1 MRRNGRTRAE
11 LRPVRLERRA
21 APFANGSCL
30 AEFGRTRVLCT
41 ANIEE
46 TVPDWRAGRG
56 LGWATA
62 EYAMLPSST
71 PTRVRRERGTIKGR
85 TQEIQRLVGRSL
97 RGTLD
102 FAVLGERTV
111 ILDCDV
117 LVADGGT
124 RTAAIT
130 GAAVALHDAC
140 SALLD
145 DGRVGENPMQE
156 LVAAISVGLIDGEA
170 HLDLDYS
177 EDSTAAVDL
186 NLVGLEQGGLV
197 EIQGTGE
204 RGSFSR
210 QELDRMLDH
219 GEAGIAELFQLQ
231 KQALD
236 G

>member
-1 MRRNGRTRAE
+1 MTRNGRDRGE
-11 LRPVRLERRA
+11 LRDIGLERGA
-21 APFANGSCL
+21 APFADGSCV
-30 AEFGRTRVLCT
+30 ASFGRTRVLCT
-41 ANIEE
+41 ANVEE
-46 TVPDWRAGRG
+46 SVPEWRAGRG
-56 LGWATA
+56 VGWATA

-97 RGTLD
+97 RSTLD
-102 FAVLGERTV
+102 FALLGERTV

-140 SALLD
+140 SALVAD
-145 DGRVGENPMQE
+145 SRVERNPMRE

-170 HLDLDYS
+170 YLDLDYS
-177 EDSTAAVDL
+177 EDSTADVDL

-210 QELDRMLDH
+210 EQLDRMLDQ
-219 GEAGIAELFQLQ
+219 GEAGISELFDAQ
-231 KQALD
+231 KRALR

>member
-1 MRRNGRTRAE
+1 MTRNGRARGE
-11 LRPVRLERRA
+11 LRDIGLERGA
-21 APFANGSCL
+21 APFADGSCV
-30 AEFGRTRVLCT
+30 ASFGRTRVLCT
-41 ANIEE
+41 ANVEE
-46 TVPDWRAGRG
+46 SVPEWRAGRG
-56 LGWATA
+56 VGWATA

-97 RGTLD
+97 RSTLD
-102 FAVLGERTV
+102 FALLGERTV

-140 SALLD
+140 SALVAD
-145 DGRVGENPMQE
+145 SRVERNPMRE

-170 HLDLDYS
+170 YLDLDYS
-177 EDSTAAVDL
+177 EDSTADVDL

-210 QELDRMLDH
+210 EQLDRMLDQ
-219 GEAGIAELFQLQ
+219 GEAGISELFDAQ
-231 KQALD
+231 KQALR

>member
-1 MRRNGRTRAE
+1 MTRNGRDRSE
-11 LRPVRLERRA
+11 LRDIRLERGA
-21 APFANGSCL
+21 APFADGSCI
-30 AEFGRTRVLCT
+30 ASFGRTRVLCT
-41 ANIEE
+41 ANVVES
-46 TVPDWRAGRG
+46 VPEWRAGRG
-56 LGWATA
+56 VGWATA

-71 PTRVRRERGTIKGR
+71 PTRVARERGTIRGR

-97 RGTLD
+97 RSTLD
-102 FAVLGERTV
+102 FALLGERTV

-140 SALLD
+140 SALVEQS
-145 DGRVGENPMQE
+145 RVDQSPMQE

-170 HLDLDYS
+170 YLDLDYS
-177 EDSTAAVDL
+177 EDSTADVDL
-186 NLVGLEQGGLV
+186 NLVGLEEGGLV

-210 QELDRMLDH
+210 EQLDRMLDH
-219 GEAGIAELFQLQ
+219 GEAAISELFMAQ
-231 KQALD
+231 KRALH

>member
-1 MRRNGRTRAE
+1 MTRNGRERGE
-11 LRPVRLERRA
+11 LREIRLERGA
-21 APFANGSCL
+21 APFADGSCV
-30 AEFGRTRVLCT
+30 ASFGRTRVLCT

-46 TVPDWRAGRG
+46 SVPDWRAGRG
-56 LGWATA
+56 VGWATA

-97 RGTLD
+97 RSTLD
-102 FAVLGERTV
+102 FALLGERTV

-140 SALLD
+140 SALVAES
-145 DGRVGENPMQE
+145 RVDRSPMRE

-170 HLDLDYS
+170 YLDLDYS
-177 EDSTAAVDL
+177 EDSTADVDL
-186 NLVGLEQGGLV
+186 NLVGLEEGGLV

-210 QELDRMLDH
+210 AQLDRMLDH
-219 GEAGIAELFQLQ
+219 GEAGISELFEAQ
-231 KQALD
+231 KRALK